1 MSTIKTIV
9 NVGIADTKIV
19 QSPNG
24 IRTLGLGSCIGTVLY
39 DEKREIAGLSHI
51 LLPDSSQAKADN
63 FNPRKYAD
71 TAIPQLLEMLQ
82 ENGARNIKAKM
93 AGGAQMFQVGKGTS
107 FMRIGD
113 KNIEAVQ
120 EALRKLNI
128 QIIASDVGGNLGRTI
143 EFDPSTTKLSI
154 RKRNHEIFTI

>member
-1 MSTIKTIV
+1 MSITKTIV

-19 QSPNG
+19 RSPNT

-39 DEKREIAGLSHI
+39 DERRGIAGLSHI
-51 LLPDSSQAKADN
+51 LLPDSSQARAGSISEM
-63 FNPRKYAD
+63 KYAD

-82 ENGARNIKAKM
+82 EQGARNMKAKM

-120 EALRKLNI
+120 DALRKLNI
-128 QIIASDVGGNLGRTI
+128 KVVSSYVGGNLGRTI
-143 EFDPSTTKLSI
+143 EFDPVTSKLSI
-154 RKRNHEIFTI
+154 RKRNQDVFTI